1 MAIQKSTDKDF
12 EKIISSETPALIKFE
27 ADWCAP
33 CRTLT
38 PIVEEISEEMKG
50 QVNFY
55 AHNIE
60 SEPNVPTK
68 VGPVRGI
75 PHMILFRK
83 NEILAQRTG
92 SIPKGSLVSWI
103 KENI

>member
-1 MAIQKSTDKDF
+1 MAIKESNDNDF
-12 EKIISSETPALIKFE
+12 KKIISSETPVLIKFE
-27 ADWCAP
+27 ADWCQP

-50 QVNFY
+50 QIDFY

-60 SEPNVPTK
+60 NNPTVPTQ

-75 PHMILFRK
+75 PHMILFR
-83 NEILAQRTG
+83 NSEILAQRTG
-92 SIPKGSLVSWI
+92 SIPKSALVSWI